1 MAEEPTCCSV
11 DLGER
16 LFCSINKAFIA
27 DPDIDEFDI
36 IPCLHCQ
43 GEQGSQEENLLVLE
57 NHKLGVKS
65 WCIKPLFLFAYN
77 KLIRSRLKGRKH
89 FSLTVTESVQLSRAV
104 LLINAECYTAWNAR
118 KEMIASGVL
127 SLRDDWKLSSVV
139 LSKHPRS
146 AETFSH
152 RRWIII
158 HLEKQ
163 QGRGEF
169 IQRYLKDELAIG
181 LRAAECYA
189 DNYTA
194 WSHRAWLVERYIH
207 DQKRKLSCEL
217 HTLRIWAERHVSDNC
232 GFHYRQCLLKHL
244 KSVSSQR
251 EMLDLLL
258 SELEFIT
265 DLIWTYP
272 GHEVVWHHRKFIYHV
287 WNQWFSDVTSETLPE
302 TACSTSNDSN
312 KTGIFHEERRS
323 STSAIPSLYELAS
336 NSCRILKEFDL
347 YSKLKE
353 VFGSNTS
360 LLSTPAEM
368 GFCDTVIAES
378 EGPVG
383 EVQRRC
389 ALNYKRWILLQGAS
403 CNSTCNGIGVENTT
417 AANIMENDV
426 T

>member
-43 GEQGSQEENLLVLE
+43 EEQGSQEENLLVLE

-89 FSLTVTESVQLSRAV
+89 FITESVQLTRAV

-163 QGRGEF
+163 QGRDEF

-217 HTLRIWAERHVSDNC
+217 HILRMWTERHVSDNC

-244 KSVSSQR
+244 KSVWWW
-251 EMLDLLL
+251 L
-258 SELEFIT
+258 
-265 DLIWTYP
+265 
-272 GHEVVWHHRKFIYHV
+272 
-287 WNQWFSDVTSETLPE
+287 SDVTSETLPE

-323 STSAIPSLYELAS
+323 SISAIPSLYELAS

-360 LLSTPAEM
+360 LLSTPAEI

-417 AANIMENDV
+417 ATSIMANDV